1 MKTAGIF
8 EITPSELETFLKLLL
23 SDGIVSSILA
33 PEAKK
38 ERTRVTPT
46 FISDAKQ
53 IENLPIS
60 DLMVYHYN
68 LINSAATTM
77 FQSKRSIN
85 EKVAVIARSSKI
97 GHLSNSINCGKPIS
111 ITYSL
116 SRLTKSLLW
125 ILDKLLSSTKTKRYR
140 KIRSFTKNS
149 RKINSLC
156 M

>member
-85 EKVAVIARSSKI
+85 EKVAVIAGSCEIRAFIEQHKLRQTNFDNLFII
-97 GHLSNSINCGKPIS
+97 G
-111 ITYSL
+111 
-116 SRLTKSLLW
+116 LTKSVMW
-125 ILDKLLSSTKTKRYR
+125 IIDKAQNLQRQ
-140 KIRSFTKNS
+140 KIPR
-149 RKINSLC
+149 R
-156 M
+156 